1 MAEHEL
7 AKHLVSRL
15 CRDKLKIAA
24 AESCT
29 GGGVAKEITEIS
41 GSSNVFDCGIIAYA
55 NCVKANILKVSW
67 NSLDKYGAV
76 SEQVA
81 VEMAKGVKELAGA
94 DIGISTT
101 GIAGPTGGTEEK
113 PVGRVHIA
121 AVTDK
126 KVFHRELSLFDE
138 CMGNRALI
146 REATI
151 KYVLELA
158 LFALN
163 ADE

>member
-1 MAEHEL
+1 MTEHEL
-7 AKHLVSRL
+7 AKSLVTRL
-15 CRDKLKIAA
+15 CRDKLKIAT

-81 VEMAKGVKELAGA
+81 VEMARGVKELAGA

-121 AVTDK
+121 VVTDK
-126 KVFHRELSLFDE
+126 KVLHRELSLFDE
-138 CMGNRALI
+138 CMGKRALI